1 MMVYISEK
9 EIDDFILEDIPYFD
23 LTSSVLQI
31 IGICGKIEFYTRD
44 NTVICG
50 TEEVCRIFSRFNLV
64 PLIFNPSGSE
74 VSASSVFLSAEG
86 NSENIHQAWKVSL
99 NILEYCSGIATKTK
113 RLIDAAKKV
122 ASHVENL
129 TTRKSFPGTK
139 SLVTKSILSGGAL
152 PHRLGLSESILV
164 FKEHL
169 PFAGGSEKF
178 IENIHLYKKRAPE
191 KKIIAETDNIEDAV
205 NLAKS
210 GIDGIQF
217 DKVNP
222 QKLTEYVT
230 VLRSIRNDI
239 VLLAAGGITDVNVSD
254 FALSGVD
261 GIVTSSLFHA
271 KPADMGVKITAV

>member
-1 MMVYISEK
+1 MVYISDR
-9 EIDDFILEDIPYFD
+9 EIDDFISEDIPYFD

-31 IGICGKIEFYTRD
+31 SGIRGKIEFYTRND
-44 NTVICG
+44 AVLCG
-50 TEEVCRIFSRFNLV
+50 TEEVCRIFNRFNLV
-64 PLIFNPSGSE
+64 PKIFNPSGSE
-74 VSASSVFLSAEG
+74 IEASSVFLSAEG
-86 NSENIHQAWKVSL
+86 SSENIHQAWKISL

-113 RLIDAAKKV
+113 RLIDAAKK
-122 ASHVENL
+122 ASPHIEIL

-152 PHRLGLSESILV
+152 PHRLGLSETILV

-169 PFAGGSEKF
+169 PFAGGIDKF
-178 IENIHLYKKRAPE
+178 TENIHLYKKRAPE
-191 KKIIAETDNIEDAV
+191 KKIIAETENIEDAV
-205 NLAKS
+205 KLAEN

-222 QKLTEYVT
+222 ANLRDYVRI
-230 VLRSIRNDI
+230 LKGIRNDI
-239 VLLAAGGITDVNVSD
+239 VLLAAGGITDENVSG

-271 KPADMGVKITAV
+271 KPADMGVKITSV